1 MFLSNLIHTINT
13 KLWKRFVC
21 HYENK
26 YFISTL
32 GYCDKSVSIVTPNT
46 CSCPKKI
53 FLYENTNILGGACFI
68 INPLGENG
76 KFIMKK
82 NSGAAQNLIV
92 ITGNHQR
99 QTGHWFKELSL
110 KHTLDIDKD
119 VVVEE
124 DVWLGAN
131 VTVLPGVT
139 IGRGATVGAGSVC
152 IKSIPPYAVVMG
164 NPAKVVGFNFT
175 PEQIIEHE
183 KTLFSKEERISIE
196 TLEKNYKKYFLDR
209 IPEIKSFTKL

>member
-1 MFLSNLIHTINT
+1 MFLSDLVHIINT
-13 KLWKRFVC
+13 KLLKRFIC

-26 YFISTL
+26 HFISTL
-32 GYCDKSVSIVTPNT
+32 GYCDKSANIVTPNT
-46 CSCPKKI
+46 CSFPKKI

-68 INPLGENG
+68 INSLGENG

-82 NSGAAQNLIV
+82 NSGAAQNLVV

-99 QTGHWFKELSL
+99 QEGHWFKEMLL

-131 VTVLPGVT
+131 VTILPGVT

-152 IKSIPPYAVVMG
+152 VKSVPPYAVVMG
-164 NPAKVVGFNFT
+164 NPAKVVGFNFA
-175 PEQIIEHE
+175 PEKVIEHE
-183 KTLFSKEERISIE
+183 LALYSTEERLPIDL
-196 TLEKNYKKYFLDR
+196 LEKNYKKYFLDR
-209 IPEIKSFTKL
+209 VSEIKSITKL